1 MQHKELT
8 CEHCEKQIDNKAD
21 LVVCKSGLLYF
32 AKYHKTCYDT
42 VKKAGAKRLST
53 PINTKFNLI
62 MLGILNLAILSF
74 IIFVPNSRG
83 VFLGIWTIAF
93 LGVDV
98 PYALTFWKIKKAY
111 DEIQM

>member
-1 MQHKELT
+1 
-8 CEHCEKQIDNKAD
+8 
-21 LVVCKSGLLYF
+21 
-32 AKYHKTCYDT
+32 
-42 VKKAGAKRLST
+42 
-53 PINTKFNLI
+53 
-62 MLGILNLAILSF
+62 MLGILNLAILFF